1 MRYLFFLF
9 FGVTVLFGAKMTE
22 ATSVYS
28 VPSGIVSDVLYDDS
42 KLFVATESGT
52 VEIFDTRTKK
62 GIATVSLDRIEDF
75 MGDEVDS
82 KIFTI
87 DRLDGTLL
95 ILSQDSGGYSRIHL
109 YREGKLLPMISRRDR
124 LNIVKAKFIDKKTV
138 LLALISDDII
148 AYDIDGKKRKW
159 TVQASMSKFSSFA
172 LDNDRRRVA
181 VADESGEV
189 HVLSTED
196 GKTVRVLKGQNVDNI
211 FGVDFKGETV
221 LTGGQDRRAA
231 VYDLKSGSAY
241 YKISDFF
248 VYGVGLSPSG
258 KIAAY
263 SSDINNNITLFDTR
277 TRAVIG
283 KYRSN
288 AAIVNGIVFV
298 DENAFFVNTSS
309 HEVRYYR
316 LYR

>member
-9 FGVTVLFGAKMTE
+9 LCVSALFGAKMAE
-22 ATSVYS
+22 AESVYA
-28 VPSGIVSDVLYDDS
+28 VPSGIVTDILYSDAKLY
-42 KLFVATESGT
+42 VATESGKIE
-52 VEIFDTRTKK
+52 VFDTRTKK
-62 GIATVSLDRIEDF
+62 RIETVSLGKIEDF

-82 KIFTI
+82 KIFSI
-87 DRLDGTLL
+87 DRIGGTLL

-109 YREGKLLPMISRRDR
+109 FRDGKLVELNGRGDR
-124 LNIVKAKFIDKKTV
+124 LNIVQAKFIDEKTV

-148 AYDIDGKKRKW
+148 AYDIAGKKRKW

-189 HVLSTED
+189 HLLSTGD

-211 FGVDFKGETV
+211 FGIDFKGDIV

-231 VYDLKSGSAY
+231 VYDVRSGTAY
-241 YKISDFF
+241 YRMSDFF

-263 SSDINNNITLFDTR
+263 SSDINNNVTLFDTK
-277 TRAVIG
+277 TRVEVG
-283 KYRSN
+283 KYKSN

-309 HEVRYYR
+309 HEVRYYKVR
-316 LYR
+316 